1 MADLFISEEAEQDLD
16 ALADWF
22 PGTAA
27 LFDALLETLVD
38 EPHIIEVLNR
48 PQVHVKHKPT
58 IEVKE
63 FAAMQK
69 QGKNVFILKVWDDN
83 GQLSP
88 YRCLYAHDPQR
99 DRYHVLMIYDRDFK
113 YDTHDENYIE
123 LNRRYD
129 SLGLRNFKF

>member
-1 MADLFISEEAEQDLD
+1 MADLFISEEAENDLETIVD
-16 ALADWF
+16 LF
-22 PGTAA
+22 PDTVA
-27 LFDALLETLVD
+27 LFDALLETLID

-48 PQVHVKHKPT
+48 PQVHVNHTPT
-58 IEVKE
+58 IESKT

-69 QGKNVFILKVWDDN
+69 HGKNVFILKVWDAD

-99 DRYHVLMIYDRDFK
+99 DRYHVLMIIDRDFN
-113 YDTHDENYIE
+113 YDTKDASYIE

-129 SLGLRNFKF
+129 ALGLRNFKF